1 MNDNK
6 RIEALLARVELMKTL
21 CDPEDMD
28 DLSLSLE
35 AFYREHTLED
45 LKEMA
50 ASLESDPV

>member
-6 RIEALLARVELMKTL
+6 RIQAILARVERMKSL

-28 DLSLSLE
+28 DLSVSLE
-35 AFYREHTLED
+35 AFYRDHTPED
-45 LKEMA
+45 LKELA

>member
-28 DLSLSLE
+28 ELSMSLE
-35 AFYREHTLED
+35 AFYREHTPED
-45 LKEMA
+45 LKELA
-50 ASLESDPV
+50 AALESDPV